1 MFRKPFILTWCIIVS
16 IVSITVVAIGIQS
29 QPPTVEAKPQNP
41 SSTAKPI
48 FVNVKMTSTGTVKQI
63 PLEQYVLGVVA
74 AEMPDHFANE
84 ALKAQAIAARTY
96 VVHKILE
103 AKKKQPAKP
112 FVVRDDVK
120 HQMFFDP
127 VQLEKKWKQA
137 NDLAG
142 FNKLRNAVRDTKDI
156 IITYQNGPIDATYFS
171 TSNGFTEG
179 SGDYWGQDI
188 PYLQSVASP
197 WDPVISNRYKA
208 SVRMTYADIVKRL
221 GIKSNNAKVTVR
233 SMRVLQKSDG
243 KRVKKLKIGNK
254 TMSGRQFREKLALR
268 STHFVWKLEDHHILI
283 TTYGNGHGVGLSQW
297 GAHGMALKGY
307 KSSQILKHYYRGVN
321 ITPITTFLPKLR

>member
-41 SSTAKPI
+41 SSTAKPV

-112 FVVRDDVK
+112 LWCV
-120 HQMFFDP
+120 M
-127 VQLEKKWKQA
+127 
-137 NDLAG
+137 
-142 FNKLRNAVRDTKDI
+142 
-156 IITYQNGPIDATYFS
+156 
-171 TSNGFTEG
+171 
-179 SGDYWGQDI
+179 
-188 PYLQSVASP
+188 
-197 WDPVISNRYKA
+197 
-208 SVRMTYADIVKRL
+208 M
-221 GIKSNNAKVTVR
+221 
-233 SMRVLQKSDG
+233 
-243 KRVKKLKIGNK
+243 
-254 TMSGRQFREKLALR
+254 
-268 STHFVWKLEDHHILI
+268 
-283 TTYGNGHGVGLSQW
+283 
-297 GAHGMALKGY
+297 
-307 KSSQILKHYYRGVN
+307 
-321 ITPITTFLPKLR
+321 

>member
-1 MFRKPFILTWCIIVS
+1 M
-16 IVSITVVAIGIQS
+16 
-29 QPPTVEAKPQNP
+29 
-41 SSTAKPI
+41 
-48 FVNVKMTSTGTVKQI
+48 
-63 PLEQYVLGVVA
+63 
-74 AEMPDHFANE
+74 
-84 ALKAQAIAARTY
+84 
-96 VVHKILE
+96 
-103 AKKKQPAKP
+103 
-112 FVVRDDVK
+112 VRDDVK

-142 FNKLRNAVRDTKDI
+142 LNKLRNAVRDTKDI